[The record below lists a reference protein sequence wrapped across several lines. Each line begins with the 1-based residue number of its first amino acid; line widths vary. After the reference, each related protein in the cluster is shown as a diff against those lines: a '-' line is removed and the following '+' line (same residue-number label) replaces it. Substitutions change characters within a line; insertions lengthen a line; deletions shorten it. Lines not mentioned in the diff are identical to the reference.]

1 MAGQFPSMGNFGNLL
16 ATQDRLNNQAGFLN
30 YDPSGYINPAQFA
43 PAQASMY
50 AQMQAMYMQQARAM
64 FNMQNPQQALPQNLG
79 GALGQL
85 ASRALGGNQQPT
97 PAAQAP
103 PQQQQGPDPVTQ
115 MLLSRRTSYLQAGA
129 SLGEAQAYAAQD
141 MMRDPQAAQDPN
153 ASMIAQRAYQEAVEK
168 LHYDPKVA
176 QEKSYSTENYID
188 PETHQVKSVQ
198 VGSPEWS
205 RAIQEHWPKAGDV
218 PQEAYGKTQ
227 SHDENGLIVTER
239 FGDNGP
245 HRIATSTQ
253 PIQYGV
259 TATGPPGEVA
269 GAFPNGPKVFGN
281 ADAAEITKDLTN
293 RSLAAQNAVQGI
305 DIAIDM
311 LNRDPNAIG
320 KAGDVLEKVN
330 NWRSEVASLAKTAGF
345 DPASIPMT
353 ASFAQKSA
361 PYIDRFRKA
370 GIDATKWN
378 GMITDLAYSIEATQG
393 NTNTDP
399 SSRASRIEQIKED
412 ILGDRSSDSEAV
424 KGSLAQ
430 VRARLISSLNN
441 EFEGK
446 PSVMA
451 KPQWLQKENS
461 RNNPPA
467 APTPVGTPYSD
478 PDKQKRYEEWKK
490 AHGYS

>member
-1 MAGQFPSMGNFGNLL
+1 MPGQMPSMGNFGNLL

-30 YDPSGYINPAQFA
+30 YDPSGYVNPAQFA

-50 AQMQAMYMQQARAM
+50 AQMQQMYMQQARAM

-85 ASRALGGNQQPT
+85 ASRALQGNPQSAPASQGQP
-97 PAAQAP
+97 
-103 PQQQQGPDPVTQ
+103 QQQGPDPVTQ
-115 MLLSRRTSYLQAGA
+115 MLLSRRTAYLQSGMQ
-129 SLGEAQAYAAQD
+129 LGEAQARAAED
-141 MMRDPQAAQDPN
+141 LMRDPQAAQDPN
-153 ASMIAQRAYQEAVEK
+153 ASMIAQRAYQEAVDK

-176 QEKSYSTENYID
+176 QEKSYSTENYINPD
-188 PETHQVKSVQ
+188 THQVTSVQ
-198 VGSPEWS
+198 VGSPQWAN
-205 RAIQEHWPKAGDV
+205 AIENHWPKAGDV

-227 SHDENGLIVTER
+227 SYDKNGMIVTER

-245 HRIATSTQ
+245 HQIASSTQ

-259 TATGPPGEVA
+259 TATGTPSQVS
-269 GAFPNGPKVFGN
+269 GAFPNSPKVFGN

-293 RSLAAQNAVQGI
+293 RSVAAKNAVDGI
-305 DIAIDM
+305 DIATDM
-311 LNRDPNAIG
+311 LNRSPNAIG

-330 NWRSEVASLAKTAGF
+330 NWRSEVASIAKTAGF

-378 GMITDLAYSIEATQG
+378 GMMTDLAYTIEATQG

-430 VRARLISSLNN
+430 QRARLISSLNN

-446 PSVMA
+446 PGVMA
-451 KPQWLQKENS
+451 KPDWLQKENS
-461 RNNPPA
+461 RNNQPT

-478 PDKQKRYEEWKK
+478 PEKQKRFEEWKK
-490 AHGYS
+490 THGYS

>member
-1 MAGQFPSMGNFGNLL
+1 MPNIPTMGNFGNLL
-16 ATQDRLNNQAGFLN
+16 ATQDRLNQQQGFLN
-30 YDPSGYINPAQFA
+30 YDPNGYVNPAQFA
-43 PAQASMY
+43 PYQASMY
-50 AQMQAMYMQQARAM
+50 SQMMNMYQQQARAM
-64 FNMQNPQQALPQNLG
+64 FNMNNPQMALPQNLG

-85 ASRALGGNQQPT
+85 ASRALVGS
-97 PAAQAP
+97 P
-103 PQQQQGPDPVTQ
+103 PQQQPSQPQQQGTQPDPVTQ
-115 MLLSRRTSYLQAGA
+115 MILARRTMYLRGGMQ
-129 SLGEAQAYAAQD
+129 LGEAQARAAED
-141 MMRDPQAAQDPN
+141 LMRDPQAAQDPN
-153 ASMIAQRAYQEAVEK
+153 ASMIAQRAYQEAVDK

-176 QEKSYSTENYID
+176 QEKAYSTENFINPD
-188 PETHQVKSVQ
+188 THEVKSFQ
-198 VGSPEWS
+198 VGSPQWGQ
-205 RAIQEHWPKAGDV
+205 AIEEQWPKAGDV
-218 PQEAYGKTQ
+218 PQEPEGKTQ
-227 SHDENGLIVTER
+227 SYDENGLITTER
-239 FGDNGP
+239 FHNGTP
-245 HRIATSTQ
+245 HKIATSSQ
-253 PIQYGV
+253 PVQYGV
-259 TATGPPGEVA
+259 TATGTPSQVA

-293 RSLAAQNAVQGI
+293 RSIAAKNAIDGI
-305 DIAIDM
+305 DTVTDM

-345 DPASIPMT
+345 DPGSIPMT

-378 GMITDLAYSIEATQG
+378 GMMTDLAYTIEATQG

-430 VRARLISSLNN
+430 QRSRLISSLNN

-446 PSVMA
+446 PGVME
-451 KPQWLQKENS
+451 KPEWLKKENA
-461 RNNPPA
+461 RNQTVPTPPPA
-467 APTPVGTPYSD
+467 PGQPYSD
-478 PDKQKRYEEWKK
+478 PDKEARYQAWKK
-490 AHGYS
+490 AHGYT

>member
-1 MAGQFPSMGNFGNLL
+1 MPSNMPPMGNFGNLL
-16 ATQDRLNNQAGFLN
+16 ATQDRLNQQQGFLN
-30 YDPSGYINPAQFA
+30 YDPNGYVNPAQFA

-50 AQMQAMYMQQARAM
+50 AQMMNMYQQQARAM
-64 FNMQNPQQALPQNLG
+64 FNMNNPQMALPQNLG

-85 ASRALGGNQQPT
+85 ASRALGGTPPPQQ
-97 PAAQAP
+97 AAQAP
-103 PQQQQGPDPVTQ
+103 QPQAQDPATQ
-115 MLLSRRTSYLQAGA
+115 MILARRTMYLRAGMQ
-129 SLGEAQAYAAQD
+129 LGEAQARAAED
-141 MMRDPQAAQDPN
+141 LMRDPQAAQDPN
-153 ASMIAQRAYQEAVEK
+153 VSMIAQRAYQEAVDK

-176 QEKSYSTENYID
+176 QEKSYSTENFINPD
-188 PETHQVKSVQ
+188 THEVKSFQ
-198 VGSPEWS
+198 VGSPQWGQ
-205 RAIQEHWPKAGDV
+205 AIEQQWPKAGDV
-218 PQEAYGKTQ
+218 PQEPEGKTQ
-227 SHDENGLIVTER
+227 SYDENGLITTER
-239 FGDNGP
+239 FHNGTP
-245 HRIATSTQ
+245 RKIATSSQ
-253 PIQYGV
+253 PVQYGV
-259 TATGPPGEVA
+259 TATGTPSQVA

-293 RSLAAQNAVQGI
+293 RSIAAKNAIDGI
-305 DIAIDM
+305 DTVTDM
-311 LNRDPNAIG
+311 LNQDPNAIG

-345 DPASIPMT
+345 DPGSIPMT

-378 GMITDLAYSIEATQG
+378 GMMTDLAYTIEATQG

-430 VRARLISSLNN
+430 QRARLISSLNN

-446 PSVMA
+446 PGVME
-451 KPQWLQKENS
+451 KPKWLQKENS
-461 RNNPPA
+461 RNQPVTT
-467 APTPVGTPYSD
+467 TPGQPYSD
-478 PDKQKRYEEWKK
+478 PDKEARYQAWKK
-490 AHGYS
+490 LHNSGS

>member
-1 MAGQFPSMGNFGNLL
+1 MPPMGNFGNLL
-16 ATQDRLNNQAGFLN
+16 ATQDRLNNQAGLLN
-30 YDPSGYINPAQFA
+30 YDPSGYVNPAQFA

-50 AQMQAMYMQQARAM
+50 SQMMQMYQQQARAM
-64 FNMQNPQQALPQNLG
+64 FNMQNPQMALPQNLG

-85 ASRALGGNQQPT
+85 ASRALSGNAPQQ
-97 PAAQAP
+97 AQAQP
-103 PQQQQGPDPVTQ
+103 PSPNGLPDPITQ
-115 MLLSRRTSYLQAGA
+115 MLLTRRTAYLQGGY
-129 SLGEAQAYAAQD
+129 SLGEAQAKAAED
-141 MMRDPQAAQDPN
+141 LMRDPQAAQDPN
-153 ASMIAQRAYQEAVEK
+153 ASMIAQRAYQEAVDK

-176 QEKSYSTENYID
+176 QEKSYSTENFID
-188 PETHQVKSVQ
+188 PNTHITKSVQ
-198 VGSPEWS
+198 VGSPEW
-205 RAIQEHWPKAGDV
+205 AQALEQHWPKAGDV
-218 PQEAYGKTQ
+218 PQEAFGKTQ
-227 SHDENGLIVTER
+227 SYDKNGMIVTER
-239 FGDNGP
+239 FGNGGP
-245 HRIATSTQ
+245 HQIASSTQ

-259 TATGPPGEVA
+259 TATGTPSQVS

-293 RSLAAQNAVQGI
+293 RSIAAKNAIEGI
-305 DIAIDM
+305 DTVSDM
-311 LNRDPNAIG
+311 LDRDPNAIG

-345 DPASIPMT
+345 DPGSIPMT

-430 VRARLISSLNN
+430 VRSRLISSLNN

-446 PSVMA
+446 PGVME
-451 KPQWLQKENS
+451 KPNWLQKENS
-461 RNNPPA
+461 RNNKPSLPNQS
-467 APTPVGTPYSD
+467 PQVGPYSD
-478 PDKQKRYEEWKK
+478 PEKERRYQEWKRLH
-490 AHGYS
+490 ANS